1 MKNKFVRCLS
11 PITAGVTLAMLIAV
25 AFNGY
30 YSVTKII
37 QSPDWKTAVYLF
49 VELVAF
55 VHRILVA
62 VAIVVLMIK
71 EIIKT
76 GVYFGD
82 DRVEFTG
89 VDDNNVFEYSRISR
103 VEAVRD
109 TKASL
114 KKNFVDRYSRVI
126 LYLDDDSVVTVELGL
141 TSKKTLDY
149 INNEFKQRLKA
160 KDN

>member
-49 VELVAF
+49 VE
-55 VHRILVA
+55 LVA

-126 LYLDDDSVVTVELGL
+126 L
-141 TSKKTLDY
+141 
-149 INNEFKQRLKA
+149 
-160 KDN
+160 

>member
-1 MKNKFVRCLS
+1 
-11 PITAGVTLAMLIAV
+11 
-25 AFNGY
+25 
-30 YSVTKII
+30 
-37 QSPDWKTAVYLF
+37 
-49 VELVAF
+49 
-55 VHRILVA
+55 
-62 VAIVVLMIK
+62 MIK

-103 VEAVRD
+103 VEGVRD

-141 TSKKTLDY
+141 TSKKTLDD
-149 INNEFKQRLKA
+149 IDNEFKQRLKIKD

>member
-11 PITAGVTLAMLIAV
+11 PITAGVTVAMLIAV

-49 VELVAF
+49 VELVA
-55 VHRILVA
+55 I
-62 VAIVVLMIK
+62 AIVVLMIK

-89 VDDNNVFEYSRISR
+89 VDNNVFEYSRISR

-141 TSKKTLDY
+141 TSKKTLDC

>member
-49 VELVAF
+49 VE
-55 VHRILVA
+55 LVA

-141 TSKKTLDY
+141 TSKKTLDC
-149 INNEFKQRLKA
+149 INNEFKQRLKT
-160 KDN
+160 KNN

>member
-30 YSVTKII
+30 YSVTQII

-49 VELVAF
+49 VE
-55 VHRILVA
+55 LVA

-141 TSKKTLDY
+141 TSKKTLDN